1 MPGPRDILPA
11 MSSAAGEGEQTIDRL
26 ERFRALRARL
36 DPAGDPARALAEGA
50 YVEQGRS
57 VGARIAAELM
67 VSPSSTHLLIGGV
80 GSGKTT
86 ELLAAQARLNQ
97 VPDTVALYVDVSK
110 GHDISKMVPGAIAIQ
125 VGLAL
130 GERVL
135 ASAPD
140 KAEVVKREVASL
152 RRMAHDHW
160 RYPDESDFEDGEHL
174 IHVPGILVSPDKLE
188 ERVRNTLQPT
198 GEILAALGTLWRHVV
213 VLLDGLDR
221 MTDMAALEQVVIH
234 DVKALK
240 ALGLGLVLV
249 GPLRALYGIDRT
261 VEQRFDNFHYQ
272 PWIDLTSSPEGKAF
286 LVSILEKRVPE
297 DVVDRE
303 GLERMVQFSGG
314 VLRDLL
320 AIAQSACVEAYIDGS
335 DVIGPAQAEAAI
347 DSFGRKHMQ
356 GLRPADIAVL
366 QRVREKGSFE
376 HTSEDDLALLMT
388 RRVLEYRVDGRPRYR
403 VHPTI
408 EPFLRDRAEA

>member
-1 MPGPRDILPA
+1 MSPA
-11 MSSAAGEGEQTIDRL
+11 DGQADQTIDRL

-57 VGARIAAELM
+57 VGGRIAAELM
-67 VSPSSTHLLIGGV
+67 VSPASTHLLIGGV

-86 ELLAAQARLNQ
+86 ELLSAQARLNQ

-110 GHDISKMVPGAIAIQ
+110 GHDISKMVPGAIAVQ

-130 GERVL
+130 GEWL
-135 ASAPD
+135 QAPG
-140 KAEVVKREVASL
+140 
-152 RRMAHDHW
+152 
-160 RYPDESDFEDGEHL
+160 PDSTD
-174 IHVPGILVSPDKLE
+174 VPGIK
-188 ERVRNTLQPT
+188 
-198 GEILAALGTLWRHVV
+198 EILAELSTRRKHAV

-221 MTDMAALEQVVIH
+221 MTDMAALEQVVLH
-234 DVKALK
+234 DVKALNE
-240 ALGLGLVLV
+240 LGLGLVLV
-249 GPLRALYGIDRT
+249 GPLRALYGMDRT
-261 VEQRFDNFHYQ
+261 VEARFDNFHYQ
-272 PWIDLTSSPEGKAF
+272 PWIDLASSPEAETF
-286 LVSILEKRVPE
+286 LVNILQKRVPDE
-297 DVVDRE
+297 VLDRR
-303 GLERMVQFSGG
+303 GLEAMVHFSGG

-408 EPFLRDRAEA
+408 ERFLRDRAEA